1 MSWEFTSQRPEYTRL
16 SYGKASATPKRQ
28 TLPWEIVRY
37 FASCWVGTSEYFR
50 WFQLSWNE
58 SISRLEQG
66 RMALLATNFLS
77 CSRTENVNCPNRQQR
92 SRRLRI
98 GWEKPRKRKG
108 RVVAHWVWQAAC
120 VKMLGMKD
128 LEVDPGTDVAA
139 LALSSVSLLSF
150 VGQFAAQSFTVQ
162 ALSKLQ
168 DFRRIFRIEKSV
180 SL

>member
-1 MSWEFTSQRPEYTRL
+1 
-16 SYGKASATPKRQ
+16 
-28 TLPWEIVRY
+28 
-37 FASCWVGTSEYFR
+37 
-50 WFQLSWNE
+50 
-58 SISRLEQG
+58 
-66 RMALLATNFLS
+66 
-77 CSRTENVNCPNRQQR
+77 
-92 SRRLRI
+92 
-98 GWEKPRKRKG
+98 
-108 RVVAHWVWQAAC
+108 
-120 VKMLGMKD
+120 MLGMKD